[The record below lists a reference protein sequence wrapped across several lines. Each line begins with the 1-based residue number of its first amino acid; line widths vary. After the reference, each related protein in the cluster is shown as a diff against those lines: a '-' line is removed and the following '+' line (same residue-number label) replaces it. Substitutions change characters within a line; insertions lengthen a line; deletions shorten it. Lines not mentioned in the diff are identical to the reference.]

1 MLSYESNDLTINSL
15 LPNNI
20 EKFHQQLVNEALFY
34 SNIERVVTKPLNNIM
49 IKTKNNTLLNT
60 KVFVKELPNL
70 SYGLIFIIYIEK
82 V

>member
-20 EKFHQQLVNEALFY
+20 EKFHQHLFNEALFY